1 MSERLVKCIKL
12 GRELPGLNSPPTPT
26 ELGKK
31 VFENVSKQAWDEFLE
46 YFKMVINEYRLDLTS
61 PIADQVFEQK
71 MQEYFFS
78 DDYNM
83 PEGYVPPEN
92 KE

>member
-1 MSERLVKCIKL
+1 MGERIVKCIKL
-12 GRELPGLNSPPTPT
+12 GEELPGLKSPPTPS

-31 VFENVSKQAWDEFLE
+31 VFENVSQKAWDEFLE

-61 PIADQVFEQK
+61 PMADQIFEQK

-78 DDYNM
+78 DDLRM
-83 PEGYVPPEN
+83 PEGFVPPE
-92 KE
+92 KT

>member
-12 GRELPGLNSPPTPT
+12 GRELPGLKSPPTPSA
-26 ELGKK
+26 LGKR
-31 VFENVSKQAWDEFLE
+31 VFENVSQQAWDEFLE
-46 YFKMVINEYRLDLTS
+46 YFKMVINEYHLDLTS

-78 DDYNM
+78 DDYKM
-83 PEGYVPPEN
+83 PEGYIPPEDM
-92 KE
+92 K